1 MTTPNPL
8 ARARRLGAALLELRN
23 GYTHAELSKRSG
35 VSASVISRLE
45 NPFSDIGRTPNLRLV
60 RKLLDALEV
69 ERGSDRWNELEGY
82 AEDVAGGWWDEP
94 QYADMGPGQRDAA
107 ILEYG
112 AKEIRQYSGLLL
124 PGLVQT
130 AAYARER
137 VLTASNVDAIV
148 AGRLARQ
155 HVIESAKTYE
165 LVFEVQAVRRY
176 PVPPAVMVEQLHH
189 LLDLGRRENVSVRVA
204 RMEGQIDDG
213 ATPRGP
219 FAHITYSDPDD
230 PCIVAVDNVSGD
242 MLVTDAAQVAGYA
255 QLHKRLCTTAL
266 SDAASAAIITEVAE
280 RLAAKI

>member
-94 QYADMGPGQRDAA
+94 QYAEMGQGQRDAA

-137 VLTASNVDAIV
+137 VLTASNADAIV

-155 HVIESAKTYE
+155 HVIESAKAYE

-176 PVPPAVMVEQLHH
+176 PVPPAVMREQLHH
-189 LLDLGRRENVSVRVA
+189 LLNLGRRKNVSIRVA
-204 RMEGQIDDG
+204 RVEGQIGDG

-219 FAHITYSDPDD
+219 FAHITYTDPGD
-230 PCIVAVDNVSGD
+230 PRIVAVDNVTGD
-242 MLVTDAAQVAGYA
+242 MLVTDAAEVAGYA
-255 QLHKRLCTTAL
+255 QLHERLCTTAL
-266 SDAASAAIITEVAE
+266 SDADSAAIILEVAE
-280 RLAAKI
+280 RLAAEI